1 MEAKHILIVDD
12 EPDLCDILTYNLR
25 ANGYTTTTAHSAEE
39 ALRSGIENC
48 DLMLLDVM
56 MPGMSGFDMARQLK
70 ANPQTAQIPII
81 FITAKDTED
90 DTLQG
95 FGLGADD
102 YIAKPFSVRE
112 VTARVKA
119 VLKRSSQADEADNSM
134 KYEGLEI
141 DTGTKTVTVD
151 GRKADLTHTEYELL
165 YLMLG
170 HHDQMFTR
178 QQLLEKVWPHDVVVI
193 ERTVDVNIA
202 RLRKKIGRYGT
213 CLISRTGFGYCFATT
228 QTNTDREEEEP

>member
-1 MEAKHILIVDD
+1 MEPKHILIVDD

-70 ANPQTAQIPII
+70 ANPQTAHIPII

-119 VLKRSSQADEADNSM
+119 VLKRSSTTDEADNSM